1 MIPQV
6 FRKNRIIFNVAMVA
20 VFSFLFALSGCDC
33 GSGSDDEE
41 GESLIIDNK
50 LVNAASQAWVDDYA
64 PGWRD
69 GFILSADGKIVH
81 ISDSLSG
88 GASWAELGKGAW
100 GVKEDTLSATT
111 DNAGYYIG
119 SAAYTQSANL
129 DTLYFGGEV
138 LVRASVS
145 VGAAPTGV
153 AKARVGIKPIKKFR
167 AILH

>member
-1 MIPQV
+1 M
-6 FRKNRIIFNVAMVA
+6 M
-20 VFSFLFALSGCDC
+20 LSGCDC
-33 GSGSDDEE
+33 GGGGGSTGPGEE
-41 GESLIIDNK
+41 GEPLVIDNK

-88 GASWAELGKGAW
+88 GASWSERGKGTW

-119 SAAYTQSANL
+119 SAAYVLSAGL

-138 LVRASVS
+138 LVRASV
-145 VGAAPTGV
+145 AAGSAGV
-153 AKARVGIKPIKKFR
+153 TKARVGIKPVKRFR
-167 AILH
+167 AVR